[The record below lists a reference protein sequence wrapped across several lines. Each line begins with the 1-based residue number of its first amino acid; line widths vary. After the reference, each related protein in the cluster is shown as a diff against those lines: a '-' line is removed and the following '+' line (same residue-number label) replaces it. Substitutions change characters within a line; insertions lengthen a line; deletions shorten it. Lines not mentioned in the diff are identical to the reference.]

1 MVMREKVCKFYKNKR
16 AVWSLL
22 LFSFIFILS
31 LFSNL
36 IANDKPLIVKY
47 NNQILFPTFQQYS
60 DKFFGGDFPTVADY
74 KDKLIINNINQNG
87 WMIMPIIPY
96 SYNTVDYMLE
106 TATPSAPDKNHWL
119 GTDEEGRDV
128 LARILYGIRL
138 SVIFAFLLTAVSSLI
153 GIFIGA
159 VQGYFGGKVDLILQ
173 RFIAAIVYINH
184 HCQCFFADI
193 LEFIGNFTVVF
204 LDGLDIHGAC
214 RIFAVT

>member
-22 LFSFIFILS
+22 LFSFIFLLS

-153 GIFIGA
+153 GI
-159 VQGYFGGKVDLILQ
+159 L
-173 RFIAAIVYINH
+173 
-184 HCQCFFADI
+184 
-193 LEFIGNFTVVF
+193 F
-204 LDGLDIHGAC
+204 L
-214 RIFAVT
+214 